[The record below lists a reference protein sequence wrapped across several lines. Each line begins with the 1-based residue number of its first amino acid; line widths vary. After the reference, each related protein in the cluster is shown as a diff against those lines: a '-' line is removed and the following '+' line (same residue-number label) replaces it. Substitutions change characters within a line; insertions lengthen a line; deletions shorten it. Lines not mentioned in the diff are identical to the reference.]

1 MKALDPTGQGV
12 TVVARE
18 LGVSEQTLRNW
29 AKAEQEGK
37 VGGTGAKLVGPEQM
51 ELSRLRAEVA
61 KNLSA
66 FLWVRRLNKSLA
78 TRLRESLT
86 E

>member
-1 MKALDPTGQGV
+1 MQVSSGGPPARRFTEVRRVPNNGV
-12 TVVARE
+12 EARHRRVLLLHE
-18 LGVSEQTLRNW
+18 RIAAGARRTLLS
-29 AKAEQEGK
+29 AFAD
-37 VGGTGAKLVGPEQM
+37 GA
-51 ELSRLRAEVA
+51 
-61 KNLSA
+61 NLSA